1 MLTVAPIPRDE
12 PEKSARAAPKPAP
25 ELGTDEDLL
34 ARYLARETLAT
45 IAKAYGVSPSTIGR
59 RLKKL
64 GVRK

>member
-1 MLTVAPIPRDE
+1 MLTVAPPPRE
-12 PEKSARAAPKPAP
+12 QPEKPARAAPEPAP
-25 ELGTDEDLL
+25 ELGSDDDLL

>member
-1 MLTVAPIPRDE
+1 MLAVAPPPRE
-12 PEKSARAAPKPAP
+12 QPEKPARAAPEPAP
-25 ELGTDEDLL
+25 KLGTDEDLL

-45 IAKAYGVSPSTIGR
+45 IAKAYGVSPSTISR